1 MILAIDVG
9 NTNIVLGC
17 MDDKKIYFTS
27 RFSTDRKKTSDE
39 YAALLQKLFE
49 INKYPP
55 LGIEGSIISS
65 VVPELSEVVY
75 KAIKT
80 ITGQGVVV
88 VDSGIKTGLN
98 ILYDNPAQLGSDR
111 VADAVA
117 ACEKYPKPTVIFD
130 MGTATTVSVLNA
142 SGSYVGGMI
151 IPGVR
156 IALEALSKMTSQL
169 PHIRLEATK
178 KVIATNTID
187 CMKSGSVYGNAA
199 MVDGLIDRF
208 EEELGAKAAVVATGG
223 MMSYII
229 PHCRHEIICDADL
242 TLRGLYII
250 YRKNVKQ

>member
-1 MILAIDVG
+1 MILAIDIG

-55 LGIEGSIISS
+55 LGVEGSIISS
-65 VVPELSEVVY
+65 VVPELSEVIYSAV
-75 KAIKT
+75 KKISGKGA
-80 ITGQGVVV
+80 VV
-88 VDSGIKTGLN
+88 VDSGLKTGLN

-111 VADAVA
+111 VVDAVA
-117 ACEKYPKPTVIFD
+117 ASAKYPKPVVIFD

-142 SGSYVGGMI
+142 SGSYIGGMI

-156 IALEALSKMTSQL
+156 IALEALSKRTSQL

-178 KVIATNTID
+178 KIIATNTVD
-187 CMKSGSVYGNAA
+187 CMRSGSVYGNAA

-208 EEELGAKAAVVATGG
+208 EEELGQKVTAVATGG
-223 MMSYII
+223 MINYII
-229 PHCRHEIICDADL
+229 PQCKHKIICDADL

-250 YRKNVKQ
+250 YRKNVK